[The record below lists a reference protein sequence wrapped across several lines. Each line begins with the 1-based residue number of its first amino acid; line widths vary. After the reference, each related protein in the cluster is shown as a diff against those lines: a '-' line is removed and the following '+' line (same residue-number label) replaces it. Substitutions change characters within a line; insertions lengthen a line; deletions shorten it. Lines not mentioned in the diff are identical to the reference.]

1 MEKVKSRQAFLPWI
15 LRALFIPLVLLV
27 PALMP
32 GAARAQSTQ
41 EPTRISIGAPARAN
55 AGESLT
61 VQAVLVNGRGAP
73 LSKETVYFTTQTAFL
88 SRSSD
93 VVLAQ
98 AVTNKDGQAVA
109 RFTYDFPGD
118 VTLNAE
124 FHGDSQYAPSSAA
137 AQITAVGERQ
147 VYTEQVGVEIP
158 GFNVPPVV
166 GGPVAS
172 VDSSSSLQAALHRL
186 WPAMNAWPIAAALII
201 VWSLFFRAVT
211 FLFRIARPDGDAG
224 ESKLADRRRSL

>member
-1 MEKVKSRQAFLPWI
+1 MEKVKSQPALLPWI

-32 GAARAQSTQ
+32 GAARAQSAQ
-41 EPTRISIGAPARAN
+41 EPTRISIGAPAQAN

-61 VQAVLVNGRGAP
+61 VQAVLVDSRGAP
-73 LSKETVYFTTQTAFL
+73 LPKETVTFTTKTAFL
-88 SRSSD
+88 SGSSD

-98 AVTNKDGQAVA
+98 AVTNKAGQAVA
-109 RFTYDFPGD
+109 RFAYDFPG
-118 VTLNAE
+118 VITLNAE
-124 FHGDSQYAPSSAA
+124 FGGDSQYAPSSAA
-137 AQITAVGERQ
+137 AQVAAGGEGQ
-147 VYTEQVGVEIP
+147 VYADQVGVDIP

-172 VDSSSSLQAALHRL
+172 VGTSSSLQAALARL
-186 WPAMNAWPIAAALII
+186 WPAMNAWPIAAALIV
-201 VWSLFFRAVT
+201 VWSLYFRAVT

-224 ESKLADRRRSL
+224 ETKPADRRRSQ